1 MDSFSMA
8 LGADVL
14 DSLAGTS
21 IFSTL
26 GLKSRYWKTEMHP
39 ESRKKTA
46 LICYSHWLL

>member
-26 GLKSRYWKTEMHP
+26 GLKSGYWKIEMHP
-39 ESRKKTA
+39 KSRKKSA
-46 LICYSHWLL
+46 LICYSHWPL